1 MEDNTS
7 INNINNEYIIFP
19 ESIEDNIKSEKIDL
33 SKLNI
38 YQRKVVIQSYKM
50 LQSKKYV
57 YIFGGGHGTN
67 SKTNFSTILTKDN
80 IKTAGAP
87 TRKTKKL
94 SYEANPSFYDNLN
107 WENNNFYYGLD
118 CSGFIYACYNLAGI
132 KINCSLAASY
142 PKNNNFKEI
151 SKEELKAGDIIS
163 YSFGHVIMFL
173 GFCNVD
179 GIEKYYCIH
188 APDSG
193 KFLKTGYYKI
203 ENGIPLTYVPIKK
216 NFIYE
221 DLCKSI
227 ISYFNF
233 NNYFNDKIFPYLI
246 DSFPLFKRYFFLM
259 MEKSNIEDIFNIYYY
274 CFLPLISFIFQ
285 SSTVYLNDEEYSLS
299 NKYVKLINDIEI
311 NNKIKNKLSE
321 NNEFYINKIKLIK
334 NLINLGEQEKVTQE
348 IISIIKVIFDL

>member
-80 IKTAGAP
+80 IKTAGVP
-87 TRKTKKL
+87 TRSTNKPTYD
-94 SYEANPSFYDNLN
+94 SNPSFYDNLN
-107 WENNNFYYGLD
+107 WENNKFYYGLD

-132 KINCSLAASY
+132 KIECSLAAGY
-142 PKNNNFKEI
+142 PENKNFKKI

-163 YSFGHVIMFL
+163 YTFGHVIIFL

-179 GIEKYYCIH
+179 GVEKYYCVH
-188 APDSG
+188 ASDCG
-193 KFLKTGYYKI
+193 TFLKTGYCQI
-203 ENGIPLTYVPIKK
+203 EKGIPLTYVP
-216 NFIYE
+216 NFNYK
-221 DLCKSI
+221 DLFESI
-227 ISYFNF
+227 ISHFNF
-233 NNYFNDKIFPYLI
+233 NKFFNDKVSPYLI
-246 DSFPLFKRYFFLM
+246 DSFPLFQRYFCLM
-259 MEKSNIEDIFNIYYY
+259 LEKSNVEEIFNIYYH
-274 CFLPLISFIFQ
+274 CFIPIITFIFK
-285 SSTVYLNDEEYSLS
+285 SSIVYLNDEEYSLS
-299 NKYVKLINDIEI
+299 DKYVKFINDIEI
-311 NNKIKNKLSE
+311 NNKVKNKLSE
-321 NNEFYINKIKLIK
+321 NNEIYMNKIKSIK
-334 NLINLGEQEKVTQE
+334 NSINLEKQEEVTQE
-348 IISIIKVIFDL
+348 VIDIIKKIFDL